1 MHLPALLPPPAAACC
16 RQSGSETNTACSKF
30 GPHLLPP
37 CSYPDDYPAEELTL
51 KLTDAVGLAETSVR
65 QLSKQLHTAAAQYA
79 ADAEVC
85 CFQLVT
91 LAQEYLQ
98 QHNRPPE
105 EEAAALGPQSLYE
118 EMLQRDTTAAA
129 AAAGADS
136 REQSFR
142 APVMGDTFFDSLLDG
157 GGLFSDAAE
166 LPVGPPGAGVVGG
179 SAAVPV
185 MEVRAKPGRPPKP
198 PPAQQQPQPSA
209 AASKAAALGPK
220 AELGL
225 APAEADATPEPEAGT
240 AASGGAST
248 APAAAAAAM
257 AAADRQGSLGR
268 SGSGLVRVSTAAA
281 AAAATVESSG
291 RVGLDGPTSGGGSM
305 LKTIG
310 QSFRAMLPKPL
321 RRYIEGELL

>member
-1 MHLPALLPPPAAACC
+1 M
-16 RQSGSETNTACSKF
+16 
-30 GPHLLPP
+30 
-37 CSYPDDYPAEELTL
+37 
-51 KLTDAVGLAETSVR
+51 R

-98 QHNRPPE
+98 QHNCPPD
-105 EEAAALGPQSLYE
+105 EEAAALVPQSLYE

-129 AAAGADS
+129 AAAAAAVAGADS

-142 APVMGDTFFDSLLDG
+142 APIMGDTFFDSLLDG

-166 LPVGPPGAGVVGG
+166 LPVGPPGASGG

-185 MEVRAKPGRPPKP
+185 MEVRARPGRPPKP
-198 PPAQQQPQPSA
+198 PPTTQQQPSA
-209 AASKAAALGPK
+209 AASKAAAAAPK
-220 AELGL
+220 ADVGL
-225 APAEADATPEPEAGT
+225 APAEADAAPAAGA
-240 AASGGAST
+240 AASGGAS
-248 APAAAAAAM
+248 APPAAAAAAM

-268 SGSGLVRVSTAAA
+268 SGSGLLRVSVAAA
-281 AAAATVESSG
+281 AAAAAVESSG
-291 RVGLDGPTSGGGSM
+291 RAGLDGHTSGGGSM

-321 RRYIEGELL
+321 RRYIEGELLCRKLGGRQNTAAQQHLGSLACQELVFDPPILQWLVHNVPPARPCRRRRHARRL

>member
-1 MHLPALLPPPAAACC
+1 
-16 RQSGSETNTACSKF
+16 
-30 GPHLLPP
+30 
-37 CSYPDDYPAEELTL
+37 
-51 KLTDAVGLAETSVR
+51 VR

-98 QHNRPPE
+98 QHNCPPD
-105 EEAAALGPQSLYE
+105 EEAAALVPQSLYE

-129 AAAGADS
+129 AAAAAAVAGADS

-157 GGLFSDAAE
+157 GGLFSDATE
-166 LPVGPPGAGVVGG
+166 LPVGPPGAAGG

-198 PPAQQQPQPSA
+198 PPTTQQQQPSA
-209 AASKAAALGPK
+209 AASKAAAAAPK
-220 AELGL
+220 AEVGL
-225 APAEADATPEPEAGT
+225 APAEADAAPAAGA
-240 AASGGAST
+240 AASGVAS
-248 APAAAAAAM
+248 APPAAAAAAM
-257 AAADRQGSLGR
+257 AAVDRQGSLGR
-268 SGSGLVRVSTAAA
+268 SGSGLLRVSVAAA
-281 AAAATVESSG
+281 AAAAAVESSG
-291 RVGLDGPTSGGGSM
+291 RAGLDGHTSGGGSM

-321 RRYIEGELL
+321 RRYIEGELLCRKLANCQITAAQQHLGSLACQELGFDPPILQWLVHNVPPARPCRRRRHARGL